1 MRVKVKGLREFSRA
15 VAAADKGLKKEIRL
29 ALNEAADLVV
39 SESKPVFPVLT
50 GRAANTIRAAS
61 TQKASRV
68 RLGGAKAPYGPWLEF
83 GGKVGKSNSIQRR
96 YVREGR
102 YVYEKYRRLR
112 DSGEFQQAMTGA
124 LVELGDKAGLE
135 VKPQ

>member
-1 MRVKVKGLREFSRA
+1 MRIKVEGLREFSRA

-39 SESKPVFPVLT
+39 GKSKPVFPALT
-50 GRAANTIRAAS
+50 GRAASTIRAAS

-68 RLGGAKAPYGPWLEF
+68 RLGGSRAPYGPWLEF
-83 GGKVGKSNSIQRR
+83 GGRVGRNQSIQRR

-102 YVYEKYRRLR
+102 YVYEKYRKLR
-112 DSGEFQQAMTGA
+112 DSGEFQEAMTDA
-124 LVELGDKAGLE
+124 LIELGGKAGLE
-135 VKPQ
+135 VEPK